1 MSNLVRFGRLQPKR
15 NALMK
20 YILTTLFWSVLLV
33 SSAQTKRVLFVGNSY
48 TASNNLPATINSLAN
63 SLGDTLIY
71 DSNTPGGYRF
81 LHHVSNTTTLNKIAL
96 GGWDF
101 VSLQAQSQEP
111 SFSPAQVSSEVYPH
125 AKTLVDSIKSADA
138 CVEPIF
144 YMTWGRK
151 NGDAANCAAYPPVC
165 TYDGMQQRLRESYL
179 EMGFDNNATVSPV
192 GAVWKQ
198 VRDSVPLLEL
208 YTADESHPSPAGTYL
223 AACTFYAAMWRKSPV
238 GASFISSLPAADAA
252 VIQYFADKVVLDSL
266 STWYIGH
273 TDISTSA
280 NVTHQSGATYNFS
293 DSSQNADSVQ
303 WTTDGTTTTVPAGQ
317 LVSHTFSDTGL
328 FQIELIAFNGCQ
340 SDTVITNQYV
350 SAVGIEF
357 LNKSNIRLYPNPAG
371 ELVRISSNSN
381 IQTVVLMDFQGKKL
395 RLVENINLQEF
406 EFRVGELATG
416 SYLVEVGTNY
426 GIELHRIVVE

>member
-280 NVTHQSGATYNFS
+280 NVTHQSGATYNLAT
-293 DSSQNADSVQ
+293 QAR
-303 WTTDGTTTTVPAGQ
+303 T
-317 LVSHTFSDTGL
+317 
-328 FQIELIAFNGCQ
+328 QILFNGPQTGQQLPFLLANWCLIH
-340 SDTVITNQYV
+340 SLIRACFKLNSLHSTDV
-350 SAVGIEF
+350 SPIRSLPISTF
-357 LNKSNIRLYPNPAG
+357 LLW
-371 ELVRISSNSN
+371 ELNS
-381 IQTVVLMDFQGKKL
+381 
-395 RLVENINLQEF
+395 
-406 EFRVGELATG
+406 
-416 SYLVEVGTNY
+416 
-426 GIELHRIVVE
+426 